1 MGRKKKLKKGI
12 ESLEKQNGI
21 HREKIEE
28 EKRKPHPNKERIAYW
43 VDEQGKFKRGIEKKK
58 KQIDRKRGK

>member
-12 ESLEKQNGI
+12 KSVEKQNGI
-21 HREKIEE
+21 HADKIEE

-43 VDEQGKFKRGIEKKK
+43 EDERGKFRRDIERKK
-58 KQIDRKRGK
+58 KQIDRKKGK